1 MTDNVSSL
9 RHPRCRF
16 RPMGGEKPVDRQ
28 GRLVRVTEQ
37 NNVENKEQLVGT
49 NRADALPKSWEP
61 QAVERDLYEGWVE
74 AGYFTPDATSEAE
87 PYSIVLPP
95 PNVTGQLHMGHALDH
110 TLIDSIIR
118 RKRMQGYATL
128 WLPGADH
135 AGIATQTKVE
145 AKLKETEGKKRWDY
159 EREEFISK
167 VWEWKEEYGGTIQN
181 QMRAIGDSVDWSRE
195 RFTLDEGLS
204 RAVQTIFKQ
213 LFDAGMIYQAH
224 RLVNWSPVL
233 ETAVSDI
240 EVVYKDVEGELVSI
254 RYGSLNDDEPHL
266 VVATTRVE
274 TMLGDVAIA
283 VHPDDERYKDLVGQ
297 EFDHPFRDDLKLKVI
312 ADDYVDMEFG
322 TGAVKITPAHDPN
335 DYQMGLR
342 HNLDMPTIM
351 DSTGHIADTNTQFDG
366 LTREEARVAIREAL
380 AEQGRIVKEIRPY
393 VHSVGHSERS
403 GEPVEPRLSLQWF
416 VAVEKLAKY
425 SADAVRQGDTDIHP
439 TALEPRYFEWV
450 DDMHDWCI
458 SRQLWWGHRIPI
470 WYGPE
475 TTDAEGNT
483 TRDIVCV
490 GPDEEPPAG
499 YEQDPD
505 VLDTWFSSALWPFST
520 LGWPEKTPD
529 LEKFYPTNVLVTA
542 YDILFFWVARMMMF
556 GTFAGVQT
564 PELLNAGDGSARDGR
579 PQIPFHDIYLHGLVR
594 DEQGRKMSKSLGN
607 GIDPMDWVR
616 DYGADALRFT
626 LARGAN
632 PGVDL
637 PLGSDAAAASR
648 NFATK
653 LFNATKFALMNGAG
667 VAELPA
673 REELTDADRWILDRA
688 EEVRV
693 KFDAYLDDYQ
703 FSKANELLYHYIW
716 DELCDWYLEIAKSQ
730 IPRDFDAAETSD
742 AERLTGRNTQ
752 IVLGRVLDVVLRL
765 LHPTMPFVTEILWKA
780 LTGGESIVIAPWPTA
795 ADTNGGVAT
804 DEDAAR
810 RIADADKLITELRRF
825 RSDQGV
831 KPSQKVPGRL
841 DFASV
846 DLAGQENLVRNLA
859 NTTVPE
865 EGFTASASIEV
876 RLSQGT
882 VEVALDTSGA
892 VDVEAERKRLEK
904 DLAKANK
911 ELDQTGKKLAN
922 ESFLAKAPDEVV
934 EKIRTRQQIAQEEV
948 DRITARL
955 EALK

>member
-1 MTDNVSSL
+1 M
-9 RHPRCRF
+9 
-16 RPMGGEKPVDRQ
+16 Q
-28 GRLVRVTEQ
+28 GRIGQVTEQ
-37 NNVENKEQLVGT
+37 NNEQLVGT

-61 QAVERDLYEGWVE
+61 QAVEKDLYEGWVE
-74 AGYFTPDATSEAE
+74 KGYFTPDAHSEAE

-159 EREEFISK
+159 EREEFIDK
-167 VWEWKEEYGGTIQN
+167 VWEWKEQYGGTIQN

-195 RFTLDEGLS
+195 RFTLDDGLS
-204 RAVQTIFKQ
+204 RAVQTIFKN
-213 LFDAGMIYQAH
+213 LYDEGMIYQAN

-266 VVATTRVE
+266 IVATTRVE

-283 VHPDDERYKDLVGQ
+283 VHPDDERYADLVGK
-297 EFDHPFRDDLKLKVI
+297 ELPHPFRDDLKLKII

-335 DYQMGLR
+335 DYAMGTR
-342 HNLDMPTIM
+342 HNLDMPTVM
-351 DSTGHIADTNTQFDG
+351 DTTGHIANTGTRFDG
-366 LTREEARVAIREAL
+366 LTREEARVEIREAL
-380 AEQGRIVKEIRPY
+380 REQGRIVKEIRPY

-403 GEPVEPRLSLQWF
+403 GEPIEPRLSLQWF
-416 VAVEKLAKY
+416 VDVSKMAKD
-425 SADAVRQGDTDIHP
+425 SGAAVREGDTTLHP
-439 TALEPRYFEWV
+439 QSLEPRYFEWV

-475 TTDAEGNT
+475 GEDGQ
-483 TRDIVCV
+483 RDIVCV

-556 GTFAGVQT
+556 GTFAGAHT
-564 PELLNAGDGSARDGR
+564 PELLGEGSDGR
-579 PQIPFHDIYLHGLVR
+579 PQVPFKDLYLHGLVR

-637 PLGSDAAAASR
+637 PLGSDAAAAAR

-667 VAELPA
+667 VATLPNRDELS
-673 REELTDADRWILDRA
+673 DADRWILDRA
-688 EEVRV
+688 EEVRAKV
-693 KFDAYLDDYQ
+693 DAYLDDYQ
-703 FSKANELLYHYIW
+703 FAKANELLYHFTW
-716 DELCDWYLEIAKSQ
+716 DELCDWYLEIAKTQ
-730 IPRDFDAAETSD
+730 IPRDGVSEQ
-742 AERLTGRNTQ
+742 GRNTQ

-765 LHPTMPFVTEILWKA
+765 LHPTMPFVTEVLWKA
-780 LTGGESIVIAPWPTA
+780 LTGGESIVVAPWPTV
-795 ADTNGGVAT
+795 ADTNGGAT
-804 DEDAAR
+804 KDEVAAR

-841 DFASV
+841 DFAAA
-846 DLAGQENLVRNLA
+846 DLSNQEELVRNLA
-859 NTTVPE
+859 NTTAPAE
-865 EGFTASASIEV
+865 DFDPSASIEV
-876 RLSQGT
+876 RLSQAT
-882 VEVALDTSGA
+882 VEVTLDTHGA

-911 ELDQTGKKLAN
+911 ELEQTGKKLGN
-922 ESFLAKAPDEVV
+922 ENFLSKAPEEVV
-934 EKIRTRQQIAQEEV
+934 NKIKQRQQIAREEV
-948 DRITARL
+948 ERITSRL
-955 EALK
+955 EGLK

>member
-1 MTDNVSSL
+1 M
-9 RHPRCRF
+9 
-16 RPMGGEKPVDRQ
+16 
-28 GRLVRVTEQ
+28 TEQ
-37 NNVENKEQLVGT
+37 NNEQLVGT

-61 QAVERDLYEGWVE
+61 QAVEKDLYEGWVE
-74 AGYFTPDATSEAE
+74 KGYFTPDANSEAE

-159 EREEFISK
+159 EREEFIGK
-167 VWEWKEEYGGTIQN
+167 VWEWKEQYGGAIQN

-195 RFTLDEGLS
+195 RFTLDDGLS
-204 RAVQTIFKQ
+204 RAVQTIFKN
-213 LFDAGMIYQAH
+213 LYDEGMIYQAN

-266 VVATTRVE
+266 IVATTRVE

-283 VHPDDERYKDLVGQ
+283 VHPDDERYADLVGK
-297 EFDHPFRDDLKLKVI
+297 ELPHPFRDDLKLKII

-335 DYQMGLR
+335 DYAMGTR
-342 HNLDMPTIM
+342 HNLEMPTVI
-351 DSTGHIADTNTQFDG
+351 DTTGHIANTGTRFDG
-366 LTREEARVAIREAL
+366 LSREEARVEIREAL
-380 AEQGRIVKEIRPY
+380 REQGRIVKEIRPY

-403 GEPVEPRLSLQWF
+403 GEPIEPRLSLQWF
-416 VAVEKLAKY
+416 VDVAKMAKA
-425 SADAVRQGDTDIHP
+425 SGDAVREGDTTLHP
-439 TALEPRYFEWV
+439 QSLEPRYFEWV

-475 TTDAEGNT
+475 GEDGQ
-483 TRDIVCV
+483 RDIVCV

-556 GTFAGVQT
+556 GTFAGTHT
-564 PELLNAGDGSARDGR
+564 PELLGEGTDGR
-579 PQIPFHDIYLHGLVR
+579 PQVPFKDLYLHGLVR

-637 PLGSDAAAASR
+637 PLGSDAAAAAR

-667 VAELPA
+667 VATLPNRAELS
-673 REELTDADRWILDRA
+673 DADRWILDRA
-688 EEVRV
+688 EEVRAKV
-693 KFDAYLDDYQ
+693 DAYLDDYQ
-703 FSKANELLYHYIW
+703 FAKANELLYHFTW
-716 DELCDWYLEIAKSQ
+716 DELCDWYLEIAKTQ
-730 IPRDFDAAETSD
+730 IPRDGVSEQ
-742 AERLTGRNTQ
+742 GRNTQ

-765 LHPTMPFVTEILWKA
+765 LHPTMPFVTEVLWKA
-780 LTGGESIVIAPWPTA
+780 LTGGESIVVAPWPTV
-795 ADTNGGVAT
+795 ADTNGGAT
-804 DEDAAR
+804 KDEVAAR
-810 RIADADKLITELRRF
+810 RIEDADKLITELRRF

-841 DFASV
+841 DFAAA
-846 DLAGQENLVRNLA
+846 DLAGQEELVRNLA
-859 NTTVPE
+859 NTTAPGE
-865 EGFTASASIEV
+865 DFDPSASIEV
-876 RLSQGT
+876 RLSQTT
-882 VEVALDTSGA
+882 VEVTLDTHGA

-911 ELDQTGKKLAN
+911 ELEQTGKKLGN
-922 ESFLAKAPDEVV
+922 ENFLSKAPEEVV
-934 EKIRTRQQIAQEEV
+934 NKIKERQQVAREEV
-948 DRITARL
+948 ERITSRL
-955 EALK
+955 EGLK

>member
-1 MTDNVSSL
+1 MTD
-9 RHPRCRF
+9 
-16 RPMGGEKPVDRQ
+16 Q
-28 GRLVRVTEQ
+28 
-37 NNVENKEQLVGT
+37 NKEQLVGT
-49 NRADALPKSWEP
+49 NRADQLPKSWEP
-61 QAVERDLYEGWVE
+61 QAVEKDLYEGWVS
-74 AGYFTPDATSEAE
+74 AGYFTPDASSEAE

-159 EREEFISK
+159 EREEFIDK
-167 VWEWKEEYGGTIQN
+167 VWEWKEQYGGTIQN
-181 QMRAIGDSVDWSRE
+181 QMRAIGDSVDWTRE

-204 RAVQTIFKQ
+204 RAVQTIFKN
-213 LFDAGMIYQAH
+213 LYDEGMIYRAN

-266 VVATTRVE
+266 IVATTRVE

-283 VHPDDERYKDLVGQ
+283 VHPDDERYAHLVGQ
-297 EFDHPFRDDLKLKVI
+297 ELDHPFRDDLKLKII
-312 ADDYVDMEFG
+312 ADDYVDMDFG

-335 DYQMGLR
+335 DYAMGTR
-342 HNLDMPTIM
+342 HDLDMPTVM
-351 DSTGHIADTNTQFDG
+351 DTTGHIAHTGTRFDG
-366 LTREEARVAIREAL
+366 MTREDARVEIREAL
-380 AEQGRIVKEIRPY
+380 REQGRIVKEIRPY

-403 GEPVEPRLSLQWF
+403 GEPIEPRLSLQWF
-416 VAVEKLAKY
+416 VDVAQMAKA
-425 SADAVRQGDTDIHP
+425 SGDAVREGDTVLHP
-439 TALEPRYFEWV
+439 QSLEPRYFEWV

-475 TTDAEGNT
+475 RTNESGEVE
-483 TRDIVCV
+483 RDIVCV

-499 YEQDPD
+499 HEQDPD

-520 LGWPEKTPD
+520 LGWPDKTPD

-556 GTFAGVQT
+556 GTFAGTKT
-564 PELLNAGDGSARDGR
+564 PELLGKGTDGR
-579 PQIPFHDIYLHGLVR
+579 PQIPFKDLYLHGLVR

-667 VAELPA
+667 VAPLPSRTELS
-673 REELTDADRWILDRA
+673 DADRWILDRA
-688 EEVRV
+688 EEVRTQV
-693 KFDAYLDDYQ
+693 DAYLDDYQ
-703 FSKANELLYHYIW
+703 FAKANELLYHFTW
-716 DELCDWYLEIAKSQ
+716 DELCDWYLEIAKTQ
-730 IPRDFDAAETSD
+730 IPRDGETV
-742 AERLTGRNTQ
+742 EGRNTQ
-752 IVLGRVLDVVLRL
+752 IVLGRVIDVVLRL
-765 LHPTMPFVTEILWKA
+765 LHPTMPYVTEVLWKA
-780 LTGGESIVIAPWPTA
+780 LTGGESIVIAPWPTV
-795 ADTNGGVAT
+795 ADTNGGAT
-804 DEDAAR
+804 KDAVAAR
-810 RIADADKLITELRRF
+810 RIDDADKLITELRRF

-841 DFASV
+841 DFAAA
-846 DLAGQENLVRNLA
+846 DLQGQEELVRNLA
-859 NTTVPE
+859 NTTAPGE
-865 EGFTASASIEV
+865 DFNPSASIEV
-876 RLSQGT
+876 RLSQAT
-882 VEVALDTSGA
+882 VEVTLDTHGA

-911 ELDQTGKKLAN
+911 ELEQTGKKLGN
-922 ESFLAKAPDEVV
+922 ENFLAKAPEDVV
-934 EKIRTRQQIAQEEV
+934 NKIRARQDIAREEV
-948 DRITARL
+948 ERITSRL
-955 EALK
+955 EGLK

>member
-1 MTDNVSSL
+1 M
-9 RHPRCRF
+9 
-16 RPMGGEKPVDRQ
+16 Q
-28 GRLVRVTEQ
+28 GRIGQVTEQ
-37 NNVENKEQLVGT
+37 NNEQLVGT

-61 QAVERDLYEGWVE
+61 QAVEKDLYEGWVE
-74 AGYFTPDATSEAE
+74 KGYFTPDANSEAE

-159 EREEFISK
+159 EREEFIGK
-167 VWEWKEEYGGTIQN
+167 VWEWKEQYGGTIQN

-195 RFTLDEGLS
+195 RFTLDDGLS
-204 RAVQTIFKQ
+204 RAVQTIFKN
-213 LFDAGMIYQAH
+213 LYDEGMIYQAN

-266 VVATTRVE
+266 IVATTRVE

-283 VHPDDERYKDLVGQ
+283 VHPDDERYADLVGK
-297 EFDHPFRDDLKLKVI
+297 ELPHPFRDDLTLKII

-335 DYQMGLR
+335 DYAMGTR
-342 HNLDMPTIM
+342 HNLEMPTVI
-351 DSTGHIADTNTQFDG
+351 DTTGHIANTGTRFDG
-366 LTREEARVAIREAL
+366 LTREEARVEIREAL
-380 AEQGRIVKEIRPY
+380 REQGRIVKEIRPY

-403 GEPVEPRLSLQWF
+403 GEPIEPRLSLQWF
-416 VAVEKLAKY
+416 VDVAKMAKA
-425 SADAVRQGDTDIHP
+425 SGDAVREGDTILHP
-439 TALEPRYFEWV
+439 QSLEPRYFEWV

-475 TTDAEGNT
+475 GEDGQ
-483 TRDIVCV
+483 RDIVCV

-556 GTFAGVQT
+556 GTFAGTHT
-564 PELLNAGDGSARDGR
+564 PELLGEGTDGR
-579 PQIPFHDIYLHGLVR
+579 PQVPFKDLYLHGLVR

-637 PLGSDAAAASR
+637 PLGSDAAAAAR

-667 VAELPA
+667 VAALPN
-673 REELTDADRWILDRA
+673 REELSDADRWILDRA
-688 EEVRV
+688 EEVRAKV
-693 KFDAYLDDYQ
+693 DAYLDDYQ
-703 FSKANELLYHYIW
+703 FAKANELLYHFTW
-716 DELCDWYLEIAKSQ
+716 DELCDWYLEIAKTQ
-730 IPRDFDAAETSD
+730 IPRDGVSEQ
-742 AERLTGRNTQ
+742 GRNTQ

-765 LHPTMPFVTEILWKA
+765 LHPTMPFVTEVLWKA
-780 LTGGESIVIAPWPTA
+780 LTGGESIVVAPWPTV
-795 ADTNGGVAT
+795 ADTNGGAT
-804 DEDAAR
+804 KDEVAAR
-810 RIADADKLITELRRF
+810 RIEDADKLITELRRF

-841 DFASV
+841 DFAAA
-846 DLAGQENLVRNLA
+846 DLAGQEELVRNLA
-859 NTTVPE
+859 NTTAPGE
-865 EGFTASASIEV
+865 DFDPSASIEV
-876 RLSQGT
+876 RLSQAT
-882 VEVALDTSGA
+882 VEVTLDTHGA

-911 ELDQTGKKLAN
+911 ELEQTGKKLGN
-922 ESFLAKAPDEVV
+922 ENFLSKAPEEVV
-934 EKIRTRQQIAQEEV
+934 NKIKERQQVAREEV
-948 DRITARL
+948 ERITSRL
-955 EALK
+955 EGLK